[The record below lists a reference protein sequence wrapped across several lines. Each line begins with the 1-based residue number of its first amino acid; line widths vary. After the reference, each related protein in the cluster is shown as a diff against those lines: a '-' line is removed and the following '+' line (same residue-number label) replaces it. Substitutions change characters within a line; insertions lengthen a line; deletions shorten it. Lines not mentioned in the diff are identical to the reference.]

1 MTPYREVGDTLHT
14 ALGRVVLHWLREP
27 LAENVVIVELRLH
40 SFFINY
46 SKIEKTF

>member
-1 MTPYREVGDTLHT
+1 MHT
-14 ALGRVVLHWLREP
+14 ALGRVVLLWLREP

-40 SFFINY
+40 SSFINY

>member
-1 MTPYREVGDTLHT
+1 MHT
-14 ALGRVVLHWLREP
+14 ALGRVVLLWLRES

-40 SFFINY
+40 SFINY